1 MKTYLTHKSIFE
13 KVIDFMARTI
23 PYKEYEPK
31 TEYKS
36 KLKYKPAVFPAPL
49 KKIEFDNE
57 AYLKRI
63 ANNSKK
69 RICPTYNIEYDKKHM
84 TRWKFHNVYKCFP
97 EHYPF

>member
-36 KLKYKPAVFPAPL
+36 KPKYKPAVFPPHA
-49 KKIEFDNE
+49 KKVEFDFKKWSHDN
-57 AYLKRI
+57 RMR
-63 ANNSKK
+63 SK
-69 RICPTYNIEYDKKHM
+69 EYRKHFEN
-84 TRWKFHNVYKCFP
+84 FHNLCVYKIWTYDRP
-97 EHYPF
+97 